1 MININEEYFS
11 SPYYFLIRNKDEK
24 YSVYFSIN
32 KTLTE
37 AREKDEVVHFEKKKV
52 NKVKNFVKNVVKSK
66 KKTSTKKIKSEIEEL
81 VGSDGGMLSSK
92 VPILDMPMH
101 THRTMDQIVPA
112 SRQTNDPVTRGYR
125 TYYGESIDELDEI
138 DMSNAFGYEE
148 TKDMD
153 GKKTYDYLVK
163 KLDVEPDEAKQ
174 RTKEFGKDPSGK
186 KSKTKKKG
194 SIDKLT
200 LSEIQ
205 KKHMLKMVEDIL
217 MSDKK
222 KDEDIRNKNN
232 EPNPFILKNIKTLK
246 AQAKKEGLSISE
258 LIKML
263 KNEQ

>member
-11 SPYYFLIRNKDEK
+11 FPYYFLIRDKNEK
-24 YSVYFSIN
+24 YSVYFSVN

-37 AREKDEVVHFEKKKV
+37 AREKDDVIHFNKKKI
-52 NKVKNFVKNVVKSK
+52 NKVKNFIGNLVKSK
-66 KKTSTKKIKSEIEEL
+66 KKTSTKKIKGEIEEL

-92 VPILDMPMH
+92 IPILDMPKH
-101 THRTMDQIVPA
+101 TRRTMDQIVPA
-112 SRQTNDPVTRGYR
+112 TRQTNDPVTRGYR
-125 TYYGESIDELDEI
+125 TYYGESIEELDEI

-153 GKKTYDYLVK
+153 GKKTFNYLVK
-163 KLDVEPDEAKQ
+163 KLDVEPDEAKK

-186 KSKTKKKG
+186 RSKTKKKG

-205 KKHMLKMVEDIL
+205 KRNMLKMVEDIL
-217 MSDKK
+217 MGDKK
-222 KDEDIRNKNN
+222 KDDDIRNKNS

-246 AQAKKEGLSISE
+246 AQAKKEGLSVLD

>member
-1 MININEEYFS
+1 MININKEYFNT
-11 SPYYFLIRNKDEK
+11 PYYFLIRENIDN
-24 YSVYFSIN
+24 YSIYFSIN
-32 KTLTE
+32 NTLSE
-37 AREKDEVVHFEKKKV
+37 AKQDKDVIHIDKKNIK
-52 NKVKNFVKNVVKSK
+52 KVKNYLNNVVNSK
-66 KKTSTKKIKSEIEEL
+66 NKSTKKIKSEIEEL

-92 VPILDMPMH
+92 IPILDMPKH

-163 KLDVEPDEAKQ
+163 NLDVEPDEAKQ

-186 KSKTKKKG
+186 RSKTKKKG

-205 KKHMLKMVEDIL
+205 KKHMLKMVEDML
-217 MSDKK
+217 MGDKK
-222 KDEDIRNKNN
+222 KDDDIRNKNN

>member
-1 MININEEYFS
+1 MINIDEEYFNA
-11 SPYYFLIRNKDEK
+11 PYYFLIRNKDEK

-32 KTLTE
+32 NTLTE
-37 AREKDEVVHFEKKKV
+37 ARDTDDVVHFEKKKI
-52 NKVKNFVKNVVKSK
+52 NKVKNYLKNIVKTK
-66 KKTSTKKIKSEIEEL
+66 KKTSTKKLKGEIEEL

-92 VPILDMPMH
+92 IPMLDMSKH

-125 TYYGESIDELDEI
+125 TYYGESVDEIGEI

-153 GKKTYDYLVK
+153 GKKTYNYLVK
-163 KLDVEPDEAKQ
+163 KLDVEPDEAKK
-174 RTKEFGKDPSGK
+174 RTKQFGKDPSGK

-200 LSEIQ
+200 LSEIE
-205 KKHMLKMVEDIL
+205 KKNMLKMFEDML
-217 MSDKK
+217 MGDKK
-222 KDEDIRNKNN
+222 RSDDITDKNK
-232 EPNPFILKNIKTLK
+232 EQNPFILKNIKALK
-246 AQAKKEGLSISE
+246 AQAKKEGLSVSD

-263 KNEQ
+263 KNE